1 VAVTAGG
8 EVLEGHRADAALPPG
23 SVVKVLTAL
32 YALDALGPEFR
43 FPTRVLATGPVD
55 GGVVRG
61 DLVLVGGGDPL
72 LDTDALGD
80 LAAAVAGQGIRGVTG
95 RFLVADGALPR
106 IARVEEGQPEEAG
119 YNPAIS
125 GINLNFNRVMLAWE
139 PGEAGMRTGFRATGA
154 RFDVAAEG
162 FGLELAEGVPA
173 WRAADGREVW
183 VLPRASL
190 RGRGSVWLPVR
201 APGVYAGAV
210 FGTLAGQAG
219 LVLPSA
225 EVVAA
230 APAGAVMAEHASE
243 PLAAVIRG
251 MLRYSTNLTAE
262 VVGLTA
268 SLARG
273 APAAS
278 LAQSAGAMADW
289 AEARY
294 GIADVRLVN
303 HSGLS
308 DRSRMSA
315 AAMLRVLVAERE
327 ALPGMLRER
336 PILDARRQSL
346 DTPVRMVAKTGTL
359 DFASALAG
367 YLDAPGGRRLAFA
380 IFAADP
386 VARARIAPAER
397 SDPPGAGAW
406 EARARAEEQALVRRW
421 VALYAG

>member
-1 VAVTAGG
+1 
-8 EVLEGHRADAALPPG
+8 
-23 SVVKVLTAL
+23 
-32 YALDALGPEFR
+32 
-43 FPTRVLATGPVD
+43 VLATGPVD

-95 RFLVADGALPR
+95 RFLVADGALPP

-139 PGEAGMRTGFRATGA
+139 PGQAGPRTGFRATGA

-162 FGLELAEGVPA
+162 FALELAEGLPA

-183 VLPRASL
+183 ALPRASL

-201 APGVYAGAV
+201 TPGVYAGAV
-210 FGTLAGQAG
+210 FRTLAGQAG
-219 LVLPSA
+219 LVLPA
-225 EVVAA
+225 ADVVAEP
-230 APAGAVMAEHASE
+230 PAGAVVAEHASE
-243 PLAAVIRG
+243 PLAAMIRG
-251 MLRYSTNLTAE
+251 MLRYSTTLTAE

-268 SLARG
+268 SLQRG
-273 APAAS
+273 VPAAS

-315 AAMLRVLVAERE
+315 AAMLRVLSSDLVAVRVIAAGAVFIDRAIAVVVDAFLSEK
-327 ALPGMLRER
+327 LPFSLHAWRRQDHDVRIIRVCNETAIWIAATHLCDVPVAVEVIGTVF
-336 PILDARRQSL
+336 IDQAIAVIVARRKS
-346 DTPVRMVAKTGTL
+346 G
-359 DFASALAG
+359 
-367 YLDAPGGRRLAFA
+367 
-380 IFAADP
+380 
-386 VARARIAPAER
+386 AR
-397 SDPPGAGAW
+397 
-406 EARARAEEQALVRRW
+406 
-421 VALYAG
+421 